1 MAYVPLVTCIVSFI
15 FAVTVLDQYFARR
28 KSYQLLW
35 AIGLFMYFISTF
47 TEFWWNVFGHVDILY
62 RLWYLIGAILVA
74 AYLGQ
79 GTLYLLMRRRNAN
92 IIMALLGVAT
102 VYAAIRIFTVN
113 IDISGLTKL
122 TGVGIMP
129 TDVRAIITPI
139 FNAFGTL
146 ALIGGAVYSAFIF
159 WRKRIL
165 PHRVVANILIALGA
179 LLPAVGGI
187 HLSTNGNLNLFFLFE
202 LVGVI
207 IMFIGFLRTK
217 EVFGL
222 YRVPF
227 IHGFKKIEEAN
238 LEKQTNKSVS
248 H

>member
-1 MAYVPLVTCIVSFI
+1 MAYVPLITCIVSFI
-15 FAVTVLDQYFARR
+15 FAIAVLDQYFARR

-35 AIGLFMYFISTF
+35 ALGLFMYCISTF
-47 TEFWWNVFGHVDILY
+47 TEFWWNTQGHVTIMY

-92 IIMALLGVAT
+92 IIMAILGAAT
-102 VYAAIRIFTVN
+102 IYAAVRVLTVD
-113 IDISGLTKL
+113 IDISSLARL
-122 TGVGIMP
+122 TGVGVMP
-129 TDVRAIITPI
+129 TDLRAIVTPL
-139 FNAFGTL
+139 FNAFGTV
-146 ALIGGAVYSAFIF
+146 ALVGGAVYSAFIF
-159 WRKRIL
+159 WRRRIL
-165 PHRVVANILIALGA
+165 PHRVIANILIALGA

-187 HLSTNGNLNLFFLFE
+187 HISTNGDLNFFFGLE
-202 LVGVI
+202 LIGVI

-227 IHGFKKIEEAN
+227 IHGFRRVGK
-238 LEKQTNKSVS
+238 V
-248 H
+248 